1 MRYPKYI
8 ENDFIFPDFYRV
20 KINHPPKG
28 LEEPGKTLHQGLKN
42 ILPQSGIKPG
52 DTVAIGVGSRGIA
65 NISLLV
71 ATLCR
76 CIRKMGAKPFII
88 PAMGS
93 HGGATAEGQIK
104 VLEKL
109 GITEALCGAPIV
121 SSMAVDTVGETM
133 DEVPVYFSRDALAMD
148 HSICINRIKP
158 HTKFKGPV
166 ESGLYKML
174 CIGMGKH
181 QGALIY
187 HNMALTHGFFPL
199 LKAMGNEIIQKTNFR
214 FGIAIVE
221 DFFDNTMEIESIMA
235 EDIFARETEL
245 LIRARAHFPR
255 LPFKEL
261 DVLVIGQ
268 IGKEIS
274 GSGMDPNVT
283 GRTFDLMEDDF
294 SESLKAGRIAI
305 LNLSNNTAGNGI
317 GLGNADIIT
326 EKIFQGLDYES
337 TLMNAMTS
345 MSLRK
350 AFIPIRLPS
359 DQKAIQAAFT
369 TLGPLEPPNVRAVII
384 KDTLH
389 VQEFW
394 ASQALLPE
402 LAAMDNAD
410 ILEKVCLT
418 FDESGELF
426 IKNRQENP

>member
-8 ENDFIFPDFYRV
+8 ENNFTFPDFYHV
-20 KINHPPKG
+20 KMNHSPRG
-28 LEEPGKTLHQGLKN
+28 LKKPEKTLYQGLQR

-65 NISLLV
+65 NIPILV

-76 CIRKMGAKPFII
+76 CIREMEATPFII

-109 GITEALCGAPIV
+109 GITEAVCGAPII
-121 SSMAVDTVGETM
+121 SSMAVDTVGETRG
-133 DEVPVYFSRDALAMD
+133 EVPVYFSRDALDMD

-181 QGALIY
+181 QGALTY
-187 HNMALTHGFFPL
+187 HNMALKHGFSPL
-199 LKAMGNEIIQKTNFR
+199 LKAMGDEIIQKTNFR

-221 DFFDNTMEIESIMA
+221 DFFDHTMEIESIMA
-235 EDIFARETEL
+235 EDIFARESKL
-245 LIRARAHFPR
+245 LIQARDHFPR

-261 DVLVIGQ
+261 DVLVIEQ

-305 LNLSNNTAGNGI
+305 LNLSDNTTGNGI

-326 EKIFQGLDYES
+326 EKVFQGLDYES

-359 DQKAIQAAFT
+359 DEKAIQAAFT
-369 TLGPLEPPNVRAVII
+369 TLGPLEPITVRAVII
-384 KDTLH
+384 KDTRH

-402 LAAMDNAD
+402 LTVMANAD
-410 ILEKVCLT
+410 ILEKIFLT
-418 FDESGELF
+418 FDKNGELLA
-426 IKNRQENP
+426 IK